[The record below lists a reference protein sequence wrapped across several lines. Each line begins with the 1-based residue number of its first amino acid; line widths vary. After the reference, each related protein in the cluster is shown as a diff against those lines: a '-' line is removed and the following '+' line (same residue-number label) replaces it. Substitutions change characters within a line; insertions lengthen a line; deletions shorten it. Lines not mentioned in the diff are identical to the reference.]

1 MSGFKSVDTIT
12 DDVPNDGKAA
22 NCSRLDDDKQHH
34 SRTLL
39 IDNYDSYSNILAH
52 VIAECQDNSSLP
64 LTVRNDAI
72 SVSDIR
78 FLVKEHLIDR
88 IVISP
93 GPGTPSSGICDS
105 GVVDALLNAKDELV
119 RGVPIFGVCFG
130 FQAIAFRYGWDV
142 VRARHPKHGEVSEV
156 TVKEEEDKE
165 ESRRGGLLF
174 KGVPRAFKATRY
186 HSLEAL
192 FPGKRKEAEK
202 EVRGEEELSPR

>member
-12 DDVPNDGKAA
+12 DDDFPNDGKAA
-22 NCSRLDDDKQHH
+22 TSSSRLDDDKQHH

-52 VIAECQDNSSLP
+52 VIAECQDNGSLP

-142 VRARHPKHGEVSEV
+142 VRARHPQ
-156 TVKEEEDKE
+156 
-165 ESRRGGLLF
+165 
-174 KGVPRAFKATRY
+174 AA
-186 HSLEAL
+186 
-192 FPGKRKEAEK
+192 
-202 EVRGEEELSPR
+202 